1 MKYHTLFEKQKMQ
14 SRSCFNTEIDCL
26 PVCHSGDESDDDI
39 FNQSTQKL
47 NICGQTQNY
56 FPKLVNNISTLTSSS
71 LETNTSALPPKI
83 LKITQSTSALIGET
97 AILRVRFTPLRLA
110 PFEIKWSKKV
120 KLIIFQYSLLS
131 FQYSFTNT
139 TKLFSI
145 HSTIQ
150 SKLNIKS
157 VD

>member
-1 MKYHTLFEKQKMQ
+1 MQ

-26 PVCHSGDESDDDI
+26 PVCHESDDI
-39 FNQSTQKL
+39 FNESTQKL

-97 AILRVRFTPLRLA
+97 AILRVRFTPLSLLA
-110 PFEIKWSKKV
+110 PFSIKWSKKV
-120 KLIIFQYSLLS
+120 E
-131 FQYSFTNT
+131 
-139 TKLFSI
+139 
-145 HSTIQ
+145 
-150 SKLNIKS
+150 
-157 VD
+157 